1 VLATFLLT
9 ILGTFMTRSGV
20 FNSVHSFTQ
29 SAIGP
34 TILVFL
40 AVALVWSVALLA
52 RASTAHRGR
61 LDREGFTREAMF
73 LVNKSSSS
81 SSSPS
86 PCWSNRLPSAVE
98 GAERRAE

>member
-1 VLATFLLT
+1 MSDPWTFEGESPSLGGPAGTVTLVQATFLLT

-40 AVALVWSVALLA
+40 AMATLFSVLLLA
-52 RASTAHRGR
+52 LRIDSLALRQT
-61 LDREGFTREAMF
+61 T
-73 LVNKSSSS
+73 
-81 SSSPS
+81 
-86 PCWSNRLPSAVE
+86 
-98 GAERRAE
+98 